1 MKLGLY
7 IQTVVVVCFC
17 AGGNIAS
24 IETAENLKT
33 PKFATRNPS
42 RGKLGLDTCATGLR
56 TKTLGKHMAKENI
69 GNISGL

>member
-1 MKLGLY
+1 MLRLY

-24 IETAENLKT
+24 IETAGNLKT
-33 PKFATRNPS
+33 PKFATG
-42 RGKLGLDTCATGLR
+42 GKSAWVQQGYEQ
-56 TKTLGKHMAKENI
+56 KTLGKHMKEQNI

>member
-1 MKLGLY
+1 MLRLY

-24 IETAENLKT
+24 IETAGNLKT
-33 PKFATRNPS
+33 PKFVTG
-42 RGKLGLDTCATGLR
+42 GKSAWGQR
-56 TKTLGKHMAKENI
+56 KYEQKTLGKHMEEENI